1 MYSGRRSSVERHVKN
16 LHKGKGIAIPF
27 IEYLV
32 GRRNGLYSPG
42 QQPTYGTSTKASL
55 KERMEEEAVNVFVRR
70 AVEVSL
76 PPSGDPSY
84 GQMAKMLNFK
94 DFRRK
99 QNKF

>member
-1 MYSGRRSSVERHVKN
+1 MKN

-55 KERMEEEAVNVFVRR
+55 KERMQEEAVNVFVRK
-70 AVEVSL
+70 ASL

-84 GQMAKMLNFK
+84 GQIAKMLNFK
-94 DFRRK
+94 DFRRM
-99 QNKF
+99 QNNF